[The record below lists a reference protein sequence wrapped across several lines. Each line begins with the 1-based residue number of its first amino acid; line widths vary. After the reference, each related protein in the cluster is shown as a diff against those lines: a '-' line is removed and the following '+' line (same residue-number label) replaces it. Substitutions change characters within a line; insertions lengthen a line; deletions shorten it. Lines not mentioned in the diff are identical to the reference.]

1 MAQKYN
7 IYFEDQHT
15 NTSTYLG
22 CAEDE
27 GVWKIASS
35 YIHTNFPNVKIYY
48 IRSWLEGTSMW
59 YDYGSYTRFVRA
71 TPAIDDIIA

>member
-7 IYFEDQHT
+7 IYFEDQHA

-22 CAEDE
+22 SAEDE
-27 GVWKIASS
+27 GIWEIASS
-35 YIHTNFPNVKIYY
+35 YIHTNFPHVKIYY
-48 IRSWLEGTSMW
+48 IRSWLEGASKW